1 MLKRTL
7 LTALAASGML
17 AFAASAQAAYLQ
29 LGTSNVSNATT
40 TLSGSTVGSE
50 LVVKN
55 SNGVSTN
62 AFGLYGLLT
71 ATSPTVT
78 VGAVRGA
85 NNATN
90 ARGYGVWGSQA
101 GSGSGV
107 YGFTPSG
114 RGVWGN
120 STSGIGVRG
129 SSSTGTGVYGTHAA
143 TTGTNPGVRGDTGST
158 AANAAGVYG
167 LVSSSS
173 PGANSPGVLGVN
185 EGTGYDGVGV
195 YGSQAGKGAGV
206 YGTSA
211 GTGVIGAS
219 SGYLRAGVYGTN
231 PSGDGVRGYGD
242 EGVAG
247 YGGTDGVYGSGGLFG
262 NGVRGVGGDGP
273 GIYGTS
279 DRTAIVGHV
288 QSAAP
293 YAGVWGKNDSSGFG
307 VLAESKSGD
316 AISATS
322 ASATG
327 SGIYAEETGASGRAG
342 WFQGS
347 VYISGGCTGCAG
359 AALKIDHPLDPAH
372 KYLQHSTVVSPQ
384 MKDIYDGLV
393 TTDAKGFATVT
404 MPRWFQAVN
413 RTFRYQL
420 TIIGTGGWNARVVKE
435 IAHNR
440 FTIQTDTSAVKVSW
454 QVTGIRHDR
463 YANAH
468 PVQVVVAK
476 AKSDQGKYLYPELY
490 GKPKTETIGYR
501 KAPMLPDSPS
511 QKH

>member
-173 PGANSPGVLGVN
+173 PGANSAGVLG
-185 EGTGYDGVGV
+185 
-195 YGSQAGKGAGV
+195 
-206 YGTSA
+206 
-211 GTGVIGAS
+211 
-219 SGYLRAGVYGTN
+219 N